1 MNKLLTIITLSIS
14 NFFGLAPLYPAFA
27 KDDPCLKIVKEIA
40 QLEKDLLVKNKILAK
55 NKLELEKL
63 PTESTS
69 KKMKLTADTFVVAA
83 ESETTQNWL
92 EVKRKEKIKICGK
105 R

>member
-1 MNKLLTIITLSIS
+1 MMNKILLMITIFFS
-14 NFFGLAPLYPAFA
+14 NVIGFAFA